1 MGKKQK
7 KKQKGRAAAAAELTR
22 EEARE
27 EVRVLLC
34 KHNRSNLAGPWWI
47 TVWCYLATSLAQ
59 HYQAASQ
66 H

>member
-27 EVRVLLC
+27 EVRGLIWPAQALQPGG
-34 KHNRSNLAGPWWI
+34 RSVSKP
-47 TVWCYLATSLAQ
+47 SD
-59 HYQAASQ
+59 AAF
-66 H
+66 